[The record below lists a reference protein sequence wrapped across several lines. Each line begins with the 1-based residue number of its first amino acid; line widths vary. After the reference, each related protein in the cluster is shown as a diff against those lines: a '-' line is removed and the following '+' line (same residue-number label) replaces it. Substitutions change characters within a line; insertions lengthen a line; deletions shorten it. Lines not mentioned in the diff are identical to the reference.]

1 MRDERG
7 YGRDDRW
14 RRDGGGGHR
23 RRDRDRDHRPSER
36 ELPYRRSR
44 SRSRSRSPEPYRRRE
59 RYRPHRRSRSPGE
72 PGRRDWERDRAAC
85 EDGGGRRGGERD
97 AEARREEKKKAEA
110 EAADLGPRED
120 EDEEAAMMRL
130 MGFSGFDSTSGK
142 EVEGNAAAGTVKV
155 KSKRQA
161 RQYMNR
167 RGGFNRPLPK
177 EKTGEK
183 IGGD

>member
-7 YGRDDRW
+7 YGRDDCW
-14 RRDGGGGHR
+14 RRDGGGGGHR

-59 RYRPHRRSRSPGE
+59 RYRPHRRSRSP
-72 PGRRDWERDRAAC
+72 ERDRPAR
-85 EDGGGRRGGERD
+85 EDGGGRRGGERE
-97 AEARREEKKKAEA
+97 AEARREEKKKAEV
-110 EAADLGPRED
+110 EPVADLGPRED

-142 EVEGNAAAGTVKV
+142 EVEGNAAAGAVKV
-155 KSKRQA
+155 KSTRQA

-183 IGGD
+183 VGGD